1 MKKKKV
7 LSSLLVA
14 AMATSLL
21 AGCGSSD
28 KAPATDSTPADNTA
42 ASNTTDTPA
51 EQTPQDT
58 GTPRQRSRNR
68 P

>member
-7 LSSLLVA
+7 LSSFLVA

-42 ASNTTDTPA
+42 ASNTTDAPA
-51 EQTPQDT
+51 NRRRRIPAT
-58 GTPRQRSRNR
+58 QRLPLRNR
-68 P
+68 H